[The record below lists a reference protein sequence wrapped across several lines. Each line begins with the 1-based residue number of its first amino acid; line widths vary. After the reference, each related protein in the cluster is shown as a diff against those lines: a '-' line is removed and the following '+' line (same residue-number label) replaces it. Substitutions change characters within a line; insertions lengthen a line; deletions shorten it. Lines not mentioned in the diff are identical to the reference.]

1 MFLQFYIFCQFEMLE
16 GFTIL
21 PDRVLSGLVRNGSKW
36 QRQISPLAL
45 PFPIHAVPGAL
56 ISSAE
61 LTSSQQINTKNALPF
76 FRTKL
81 NV

>member
-1 MFLQFYIFCQFEMLE
+1 MLE

-21 PDRVLSGLVRNGSKW
+21 PDRVLSSLVRNGSKW
-36 QRQISPLAL
+36 ERQISPLAH
-45 PFPIHAVPGAL
+45 PFSIQAVPGAL
-56 ISSAE
+56 VSSAE
-61 LTSSQQINTKNALPF
+61 LTSFQQINTKYALPF